1 MNPRLLPLLLLQ
13 VVSALSSTMGCKNEE
28 PPPPA
33 PKVETEVKEIEI
45 APDRAPAAA
54 LAAPKLNNQ
63 GIPDADF
70 IYNTTRRF
78 MQEQKHPAKDL
89 EELIAKGYMPPLPA
103 PPPGK
108 KYVLNQRA
116 AMIQLVD
123 APRK

>member
-1 MNPRLLPLLLLQ
+1 MNPRLLPLLLIVTASVAPL
-13 VVSALSSTMGCKNEE
+13 TTGCKNDE
-28 PPPPA
+28 PPPPP
-33 PKVETEVKEIEI
+33 PKVETGAKEVEITI
-45 APDRAPAAA
+45 DRAPAAA

-78 MQEQKHPAKDL
+78 MEEQKRPAKDL
-89 EELIAKGYMPPLPA
+89 EELVAKGYMPPLPA

-123 APRK
+123 APKK